1 MMVEYMMVVYIAVG
15 FIIILWEQFCFQFNR
30 QGTHKTLDKDLVV
43 GLLKMCLKGGRI
55 TAHRLD
61 TFCDFPETTKDESYS
76 KITLDQW
83 RSYLDFSYEYPD
95 ADALASYDEGA
106 SAWPVLLD
114 EYVEYMEKLGKKK

>member
-1 MMVEYMMVVYIAVG
+1 
-15 FIIILWEQFCFQFNR
+15 
-30 QGTHKTLDKDLVV
+30 
-43 GLLKMCLKGGRI
+43 MCLKGGRI

-61 TFCDFPETTKDESYS
+61 TFCDFLETTKDESYS

-95 ADALASYDEGA
+95 ADTLASYDEGA